1 MADHL
6 EDVLQAIEPRDATT
20 EALAR
25 QRLNQLTMPHWALG
39 RLMDLAVDLAGMTRR
54 LRPPVTRRTIVTM
67 AADHGVAAEGVS
79 QYPREVTSQMGRN
92 FAAGGAG
99 INALARVGQAR
110 LVIVDMGVAA
120 ELSDL
125 VDQDKI
131 LDRRVREGTDSILRG
146 AAMTPAEARACVE
159 VGMGLATDLGEST
172 DVFGTGDMGIGNTT
186 ASAAIAAALTGA
198 SPEDVTGRGTGIDE
212 ERWVHKKDVVEQAL
226 HVNQPNPSDG
236 MDVLGKVGGFE
247 IGGLAGLILG
257 SAALHKPIVIDG
269 FISTAAALVAHCLC
283 PISAEYMI
291 FAHRS
296 AEAGHAAMHHHLGRE
311 PLLDLGLR
319 LGEGTGA
326 ALAMPLVDAAARI
339 LSEVSTFAEAAVSG
353 SGG

>member
-1 MADHL
+1 
-6 EDVLQAIEPRDATT
+6 
-20 EALAR
+20 
-25 QRLNQLTMPHWALG
+25 
-39 RLMDLAVDLAGMTRR
+39 
-54 LRPPVTRRTIVTM
+54 
-67 AADHGVAAEGVS
+67 
-79 QYPREVTSQMGRN
+79 
-92 FAAGGAG
+92 
-99 INALARVGQAR
+99 
-110 LVIVDMGVAA
+110 MGVAA

>member
-1 MADHL
+1 
-6 EDVLQAIEPRDATT
+6 
-20 EALAR
+20 
-25 QRLNQLTMPHWALG
+25 
-39 RLMDLAVDLAGMTRR
+39 
-54 LRPPVTRRTIVTM
+54 
-67 AADHGVAAEGVS
+67 
-79 QYPREVTSQMGRN
+79 
-92 FAAGGAG
+92 
-99 INALARVGQAR
+99 
-110 LVIVDMGVAA
+110 
-120 ELSDL
+120 
-125 VDQDKI
+125 
-131 LDRRVREGTDSILRG
+131 
-146 AAMTPAEARACVE
+146 MTPAEARACVE